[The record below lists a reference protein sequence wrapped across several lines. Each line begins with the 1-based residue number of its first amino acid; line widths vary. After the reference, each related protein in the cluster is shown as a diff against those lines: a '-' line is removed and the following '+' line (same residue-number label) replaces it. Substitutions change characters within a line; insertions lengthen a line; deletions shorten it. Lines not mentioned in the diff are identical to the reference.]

1 MPPVPDRGRLK
12 VMGCASKTSSRDLKT
27 FFNGFFL
34 APESDDQEPELL
46 ADDDGMLT
54 GEAIITFVD
63 VEAADHVL
71 TDFDWNRTLHTKKLD
86 FEPMV
91 PIYWDEVSENW
102 KEREQMGK
110 STVQLL
116 TNLGWI

>member
-1 MPPVPDRGRLK
+1 
-12 VMGCASKTSSRDLKT
+12 MGCASKTSSRDLKT